1 MTSDLARDLYSLK
14 MNNGLPLGLEHHQT
28 QPMHGNDS
36 VDYRTGSRKNKKIF
50 WSKLVI
56 LVGNFFFESKKSLNS
71 NFANVQIDL
80 DNLAQVL
87 GSTSIQVGSKS
98 GQTSGHTPSQ
108 NSSKTMLPDDDRDCE
123 SAISAAKNDCH
134 THCSASPTVSPL
146 PDHSSDSLPVFNV
159 VTPPPKVPSMTSSV
173 NSSPIGLQNRNSL
186 TIGSDDYYW
195 PVRWTLQKIR
205 QKIKLPGNRQ

>member
-1 MTSDLARDLYSLK
+1 MAI
-14 MNNGLPLGLEHHQT
+14 
-28 QPMHGNDS
+28 
-36 VDYRTGSRKNKKIF
+36 KIF
-50 WSKLVI
+50 WI
-56 LVGNFFFESKKSLNS
+56 RKSLNS

-98 GQTSGHTPSQ
+98 GQTNT
-108 NSSKTMLPDDDRDCE
+108 SSNTTQLPDDDRDCE
-123 SAISAAKNDCH
+123 NFANNNSAAKNNNNNCSGH
-134 THCSASPTVSPL
+134 THCSASPSVSPL
-146 PDHSSDSLPVFNV
+146 PDHHTASTHDSSRHDSSLPVFNV

-195 PVRWTLQKIR
+195 SSLVDRLGN
-205 QKIKLPGNRQ
+205 PGSGEMPMFPWNWALTW